1 MSKHY
6 YAYQFDLPYRPTYL
20 RNWEVPKYY
29 CPKPKRRW
37 GSTTIIANTRGQLL
51 PGVPR
56 PPCNPFG
63 DFVGMYYSRQNRVE
77 RLGWNFTGTWAMPRR
92 ITREAAEKLN
102 GLAEK
107 RAFMEKCR
115 QTMPRR
121 KFEQNKNTT
130 LKPEPETQAE
140 EVESQ
145 EFKKII
151 CPIHDF

>member
-29 CPKPKRRW
+29 CPKPKRRL

-63 DFVGMYYSRQNRVE
+63 DFVGMYY
-77 RLGWNFTGTWAMPRR
+77 
-92 ITREAAEKLN
+92 
-102 GLAEK
+102 
-107 RAFMEKCR
+107 
-115 QTMPRR
+115 
-121 KFEQNKNTT
+121 
-130 LKPEPETQAE
+130 
-140 EVESQ
+140 
-145 EFKKII
+145 
-151 CPIHDF
+151 